1 MFRLALKSQFLL
13 FILVMGFGQSPVAA
27 KKQQVSLEEA
37 SELIR
42 HSTQGKILSA
52 RTTSKDNLKSHRIQ
66 VLTPSGRIKVYQ
78 VPANNNQNNQNNKN
92 NNHRDNRQ
100 GSNYLINPNQRNNS
114 RSSHNRNSSS
124 HNNRSNSNTNNRQKN
139 QTRTSTS
146 KRSKGEAK
154 QK

>member
-13 FILVMGFGQSPVAA
+13 FILIMGFGQFSVAA

-42 HSTQGKILSA
+42 HSTQGKVLSA
-52 RTTSKDNLKSHRIQ
+52 RTTGKDNLKSHRIQ

-78 VPANNNQNNQNNKN
+78 VPANNSQKNKN
-92 NNHRDNRQ
+92 ENYDRRDNRQ
-100 GSNYLINPNQRNNS
+100 SSNYLVNPKQRDNS
-114 RSSHNRNSSS
+114 RSSQNRTSNSSNNRN
-124 HNNRSNSNTNNRQKN
+124 NSNTNNSQKN

-146 KRSKGEAK
+146 KQSKGESK